1 MKIGLYG
8 SHISRLIERITWQD
22 LLGIVAGSVFAG
34 AGIQSVLI
42 PAHLLTGGVTGLAI
56 ILGYA
61 VGSEVWIWVLLL
73 NIPIF
78 MAGYRFISFRFAFYS
93 ILGVLSLAGFL
104 YVFKYLPLSIGDP
117 LLAAILGGAI
127 TGLGLGIIFR
137 SKASSG
143 GTDIIAI
150 IVKRLWGFNIGQT
163 SLVFNLLVVG
173 LLALVVDIKVA
184 MYSAIAIFVSSQV
197 IDLVETGLEVTQT
210 AFIISPHHQ
219 AIAQAILHHLHRG
232 CTYLPAVGAYSGQA
246 EMLILVTVGKM
257 QLPRLKEMVFDLDG
271 AAFMII
277 ADTVEVYGKGF
288 KHLSEW

>member
-1 MKIGLYG
+1 MKIGRPDIG
-8 SHISRLIERITWQD
+8 KWIERITWQD
-22 LLGIVAGSVFAG
+22 LLGIVAGALFAG
-34 AGIQSVLI
+34 AGIQSILV
-42 PAHLLTGGVTGLAI
+42 PANLLTGGVTGLAI
-56 ILGYA
+56 ILRYA
-61 VGSEVWIWVLLL
+61 IGVEVWIWVLLL

-78 MAGYRFISFRFAFYS
+78 IAGYRFISFRFAVYS

-104 YVFKYLPLSIGDP
+104 YVFKYLPFQIGDP
-117 LLAAILGGAI
+117 LLAAILGGTL

-163 SLVFNLLVVG
+163 SLALNLIVVG
-173 LLALVVDIKVA
+173 LLALVVDIGVA

-210 AFIISPHHQ
+210 AFIISSHHQ
-219 AIAQAILHHLHRG
+219 EIALAILHHMHRG

-246 EMLILVTVGKM
+246 ETLILVTVGKM
-257 QLPRLKEMVFDLDG
+257 QLPRLKEMVFGLDG
-271 AAFMII
+271 TAFMII
-277 ADTVEVYGKGF
+277 ADTVEVYGRGF